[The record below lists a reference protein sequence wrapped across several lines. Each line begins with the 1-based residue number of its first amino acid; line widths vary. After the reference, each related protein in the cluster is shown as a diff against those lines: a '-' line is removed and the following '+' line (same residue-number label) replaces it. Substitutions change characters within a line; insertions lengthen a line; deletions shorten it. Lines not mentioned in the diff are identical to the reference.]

1 MPIPHPSIIIIIIMM
16 AFMTEGKKECHR
28 PTALHEKEER
38 KKEERK
44 RKKEKKKE
52 GTINNAKSYEP
63 FITSL
68 DS

>member
-1 MPIPHPSIIIIIIMM
+1 
-16 AFMTEGKKECHR
+16 MTEGKKECHR